1 MTLNGDT
8 LILPCGTII
17 EKVYSFSFEENER
30 QINVAFLNYGSQERS
45 GADHSFSSEIRR
57 DFGRRILQQHE
68 QDLVTMASIPVN
80 IVTFS
85 N

>member
-17 EKVYSFSFEENER
+17 EKVYSFSFEENEK
-30 QINVAFLNYGSQERS
+30 QINVAFLNYNSAERS

-57 DFGRRILQQHE
+57 DFGRMILQQHE
-68 QDLVTMASIPVN
+68 RDLLNMASIPV
-80 IVTFS
+80 IH
-85 N
+85 